1 MARTQQSL
9 QKFGEDS
16 AVITDFK
23 SFIESLPNQIKYGE
37 LATKEKQADPTD
49 EDVEKFAN
57 ADEDSL
63 QVFKEAKALAAK
75 NNISFK
81 EALLKLNK

>member
-1 MARTQQSL
+1 MDNVK
-9 QKFGEDS
+9 KFGEDS

-57 ADEDSL
+57 ADDKKQHL
-63 QVFKEAKALAAK
+63 IQRGTTKVKQV
-75 NNISFK
+75 NHPYS
-81 EALLKLNK
+81 